1 MNDPKVAR
9 GNDTSTKKTIAAL
22 FVFGTIIAF
31 PLAISDKPAFA
42 IGTNST
48 TSGTGR
54 NLNDET
60 DYNKCTCSDSTS

>member
-22 FVFGTIIAF
+22 FVLGTIIAF
-31 PLAISDKPAFA
+31 PLAISDMPAFA
-42 IGTNST
+42 IGTNS
-48 TSGTGR
+48 R

-60 DYNKCTCSDSTS
+60 DNSQRSSSNTIS